1 MYRILLSKE
10 ASKYY
15 CKVDKTTRNRLDNAL
30 DNLGN
35 DPFNIQHYDIKPLHE
50 PMKGLWRFRVGKFR
64 IIYRV
69 KKKAMQVQVVTI
81 CSRGEAY

>member
-1 MYRILLSKE
+1 M
-10 ASKYY
+10 
-15 CKVDKTTRNRLDNAL
+15 
-30 DNLGN
+30 
-35 DPFNIQHYDIKPLHE
+35 KPLHE